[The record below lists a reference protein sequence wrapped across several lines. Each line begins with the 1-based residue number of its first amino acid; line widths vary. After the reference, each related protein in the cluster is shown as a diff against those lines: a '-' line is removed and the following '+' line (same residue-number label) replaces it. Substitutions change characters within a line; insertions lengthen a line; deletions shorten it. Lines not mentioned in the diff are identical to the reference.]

1 MITSKETNGL
11 RLLTYGIYF
20 LGCRAGDSVNG
31 MIASWV
37 MQVSFQPRLIA
48 VGVKK
53 ERRSHD
59 LIRDGGVFSLCVLDK
74 NQSGQMGLFKGEKRI
89 DDKTIEG
96 VPYEK
101 LKTGAPVLK
110 ECVGFVEC
118 KLVQSVETGDHTV
131 FVGEV
136 INEGVRGGDPLTT
149 WDLAGHYYGG

>member
-1 MITSKETNGL
+1 MINYGERNGL
-11 RLLTYGIYF
+11 RLLTYGVYF
-20 LGCRAGDSVNG
+20 LGCRAGDGVNG

-37 MQVSFQPRLIA
+37 TQVSFQPRLVA

-59 LIRDGGVFSLCVLDK
+59 LIKEGGVFSLCVLDK
-74 NQSGQMGLFKGEKRI
+74 NQSNQMGLFKGEKRI

-96 VPYEK
+96 VSYEK

-118 KLVQSVETGDHTV
+118 RLVHSVETGDHTV
-131 FVGEV
+131 FIGEV
-136 INEGVRGGDPLTT
+136 VNEGVRGGDPLTV
-149 WDLAGHYYGG
+149 WDLGGHYYGG